1 MTEPYSNAQTTANQ
15 PDWLYRPS
23 LTNSGPLGGLPP
35 AQMEMSIG
43 SASLLSRADKE
54 TLEAIRHIVR
64 EEIDRSLHRTSFVLT
79 TLQHIKEALQTQ
91 EDLHH
96 DLWGTPTAQLLAWVE
111 EAMEELA

>member
-15 PDWLYRPS
+15 PDLYYRSS
-23 LTNSGPLGGLPP
+23 LTPMPIIFQSGMIPPDMINSLAPE
-35 AQMEMSIG
+35 QV
-43 SASLLSRADKE
+43 
-54 TLEAIRHIVR
+54 TLEAIRQIIR

-79 TLQHIKEALQTQ
+79 TLQHIKEALQKQ
-91 EDLHH
+91 EDIHH